1 MEEENQRLRQ
11 NCRES
16 KKGRLQME
24 EKNQEPRQ
32 NCGES
37 KKGPLLSSTDLI
49 NALYEKCLSW
59 IMKLDKNS
67 NEHCMNMLLRVIF
80 EKLHAN

>member
-1 MEEENQRLRQ
+1 MED
-11 NCRES
+11 
-16 KKGRLQME
+16 
-24 EKNQEPRQ
+24 KNQEPRQ
-32 NCGES
+32 NWGELEN
-37 KKGPLLSSTDLI
+37 GLLLSSIDVI

-59 IMKLDKNS
+59 ITKLDENS